1 MEVVEQRKL
10 FDEEFNIYLNND
22 KSNYLNKLLEFTM
35 EKEVDLQ
42 DPLVASVNSLQE
54 AILESVISS
63 ENEDDYETDI
73 DDVRKEKVD
82 NILYS
87 INNYLMSLAPSEAL
101 MKILN
106 NPSTLIKESVKYTDD
121 LFVEISNKVKYLKS
135 ISNIE
140 YKNNKL
146 YHKNIDDIE
155 RFLQYKEGFS
165 LIYSVLSKDVINIDR
180 TSPLTDVQDCV
191 EELIKESKIINKF
204 DPKVRSY
211 ISTMLDKANKLEEDD
226 ETKILNR
233 NNTVANILESILMNY
248 TMLSLYSNKPESI
261 RISDNMLKIIA
272 MEVAKGNIDKND
284 VIETLEDGPIKFDEE
299 ELEFIKLRFINK
311 IFYREDKTKIEKQD
325 LIKLVK

>member
-63 ENEDDYETDI
+63 ETEDDYETDI

-106 NPSTLIKESVKYTDD
+106 NPNTLIKESVKYTDD

-146 YHKNIDDIE
+146 YHEAIDDIE

-165 LIYSVLSKDVINIDR
+165 LIYSVLNKDVINIDR

-191 EELIKESKIINKF
+191 EELISEEKIINKF

-211 ISTMLDKANKLEEDD
+211 ISTMLDKVNKLDD
-226 ETKILNR
+226 DDGTEILNR

-272 MEVAKGNIDKND
+272 MEVAKGNIDKKD
-284 VIETLEDGPIKFDEE
+284 IIETLEDGPIKFDEE
-299 ELEFIKLRFINK
+299 ELEFIKSRFINK

>member
-121 LFVEISNKVKYLKS
+121 LFVDISNKVKYLKS

-146 YHKNIDDIE
+146 YHEAIDDIE

-226 ETKILNR
+226 ETEILNR

-299 ELEFIKLRFINK
+299 ELEFIKSRFINK

>member
-63 ENEDDYETDI
+63 ETEDDYETDI

-146 YHKNIDDIE
+146 YHEAIDAIE

-165 LIYSVLSKDVINIDR
+165 LIYSVLNKDVINIDR

-191 EELIKESKIINKF
+191 EELTREAKIINKF

-211 ISTMLDKANKLEEDD
+211 VSTMLDKVNKLDD
-226 ETKILNR
+226 EDGTEILNR

-284 VIETLEDGPIKFDEE
+284 IIETLEDGPIKFDEE
-299 ELEFIKLRFINK
+299 ELEFIKSRFINK

>member
-1 MEVVEQRKL
+1 MT
-10 FDEEFNIYLNND
+10 I
-22 KSNYLNKLLEFTM
+22 
-35 EKEVDLQ
+35 
-42 DPLVASVNSLQE
+42 
-54 AILESVISS
+54 
-63 ENEDDYETDI
+63 
-73 DDVRKEKVD
+73 
-82 NILYS
+82 
-87 INNYLMSLAPSEAL
+87 APSDAL

-146 YHKNIDDIE
+146 YHEAIDAIE

-165 LIYSVLSKDVINIDR
+165 LIYSVLNQDVINIDR

-191 EELIKESKIINKF
+191 EELIRESKIINKF

-211 ISTMLDKANKLEEDD
+211 VSTMLDKVNKLDD
-226 ETKILNR
+226 EDGTEILNR

-284 VIETLEDGPIKFDEE
+284 IIETLEDGQIKFDEE
-299 ELEFIKLRFINK
+299 ELELIKSRFINK